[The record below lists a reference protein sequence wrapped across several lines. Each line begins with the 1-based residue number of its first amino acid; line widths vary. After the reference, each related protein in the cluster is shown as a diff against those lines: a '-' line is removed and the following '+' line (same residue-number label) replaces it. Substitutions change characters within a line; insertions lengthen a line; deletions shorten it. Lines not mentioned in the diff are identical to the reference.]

1 MSEGEAKATKLHNP
15 LHATIAVGV
24 AAAACAAM
32 IHQGVAHKYVFGLLL
47 AITLGMLALEK
58 INKAILVLLG
68 SGLALLLAI
77 WQGLLEKPDHG
88 DSAHSLPVY
97 IEMIDWGTLGIIIG
111 SIIFVELISRGGL
124 FTWIAV

>member
-1 MSEGEAKATKLHNP
+1 MSEGESKATKLHNP

-24 AAAACAAM
+24 VATVCAAM

-47 AITLGMLALEK
+47 AITLGMLAMEK

-77 WQGLLEKPDHG
+77 WQGLLKKPDHG
-88 DSAHSLPVY
+88 DSAH
-97 IEMIDWGTLGIIIG
+97 G
-111 SIIFVELISRGGL
+111 RGGHPK
-124 FTWIAV
+124 APSARRPQ